1 MIVLPNPVSQETLD
15 EMQMLQTVGS
25 IGAKLHEMKVLLDES
40 EAKDQKMIGEE
51 HQLLAQADALLTC
64 ARPLANPWALFES
77 NSGDAPKDTM
87 DKPKETQDMVEDAQE
102 TQVYDINNLD
112 YLMEGFNAKDT
123 MDFDMEMLQET
134 QCNDMEVQD
143 TQYDDTSR
151 MEEPSESEAVDMNNM
166 ELNAHDVDTNT
177 MEVLKET
184 HDYTDPSNTMDKKV
198 EEDDVCSIHDFEAI
212 SPTVC
217 EESPCKDSDLPDTT
231 DKPMGSSGAKVPKV
245 KKLAL
250 QAACSPKMK
259 AKAKAKAK
267 GKKVPE
273 KNEPKA
279 PKENAKVKSGKTKR
293 QAAEAEEQVIPKKK
307 KSKTGGSDPEVP
319 APEPPAPEPPAGEAL
334 TTAAPKEKKTKDK
347 ADTGK
352 TKNKKPKID
361 KAEKKPKDTK
371 KTMSKK
377 NNAEDKEN
385 KDKAKTKKK
394 EEKKLETEE
403 DIKKKL
409 HSATWLKLSCYD
421 VS

>member
-25 IGAKLHEMKVLLDES
+25 IGVKLHEMKLVLDES
-40 EAKDQKMIGEE
+40 EAKAQEMLGEE
-51 HQLLAQADALLTC
+51 YQVLAQADALLTC
-64 ARPLANPWALFES
+64 ARPLANPWVVFES

-87 DKPKETQDMVEDAQE
+87 DKPKDTQDMVEDAQE
-102 TQVYDINNLD
+102 TQVYDIDNLN
-112 YLMEGFNAKDT
+112 YQMEGFNTTGT
-123 MDFDMEMLQET
+123 MDFNMEMPQE
-134 QCNDMEVQD
+134 

-151 MEEPSESEAVDMNNM
+151 MEEPTESEAVDMNTM
-166 ELNAHDVDTNT
+166 ELNAHDVDTDK
-177 MEVLKET
+177 MEVLT
-184 HDYTDPSNTMDKKV
+184 QLTPDKKV
-198 EEDDVCSIHDFEAI
+198 DKEHDVCSIHDSEAI
-212 SPTVC
+212 SPTVL
-217 EESPCKDSDLPDTT
+217 EESPCKDYDLPDKT
-231 DKPMGSSGAKVPKV
+231 DKPMASSDAKALKAQ
-245 KKLAL
+245 KLVL

-279 PKENAKVKSGKTKR
+279 PKENAKVNNGKTKR
-293 QAAEAEEQVIPKKK
+293 QAAEAGEQVIPKKK
-307 KSKTGGSDPEVP
+307 KTRTGGSDPEVP
-319 APEPPAPEPPAGEAL
+319 APNPPAGEAL
-334 TTAAPKEKKTKDK
+334 TTAAPKEIQSKDK

-377 NNAEDKEN
+377 NNTDKAKDKAN
-385 KDKAKTKKK
+385 KDKAKTGKSKEKK

>member
-25 IGAKLHEMKVLLDES
+25 IGVKLHEMKLVLDES
-40 EAKDQKMIGEE
+40 EAKAQEMLGEE

-64 ARPLANPWALFES
+64 ARPLANPWVVFES

-87 DKPKETQDMVEDAQE
+87 DKPTDTQDMVEDAQE
-102 TQVYDINNLD
+102 TQIYDIDNLN
-112 YLMEGFNAKDT
+112 YQMEGFNAKDT
-123 MDFDMEMLQET
+123 MDFNMVMLQE
-134 QCNDMEVQD
+134 

-151 MEEPSESEAVDMNNM
+151 MEEPTESEAVDMNTM
-166 ELNAHDVDTNT
+166 ELNAHDVDTDK
-177 MEVLKET
+177 MEVLT
-184 HDYTDPSNTMDKKV
+184 PDKKV
-198 EEDDVCSIHDFEAI
+198 EEEHDVCSIHDSEAI
-212 SPTVC
+212 SPTVL
-217 EESPCKDSDLPDTT
+217 EESPCKDYDLPDKT
-231 DKPMGSSGAKVPKV
+231 DKPMASSDAKAPKAQ
-245 KKLAL
+245 KLAL

-273 KNEPKA
+273 KNEPKT
-279 PKENAKVKSGKTKR
+279 PKENAKVNNGKTKR
-293 QAAEAEEQVIPKKK
+293 QAAEAGEQVIPK
-307 KSKTGGSDPEVP
+307 
-319 APEPPAPEPPAGEAL
+319 PPAGEAL
-334 TTAAPKEKKTKDK
+334 TTAAPKEIQSKDK

-361 KAEKKPKDTK
+361 KVEKKPKDTK

-377 NNAEDKEN
+377 NNTDKAKDKAN
-385 KDKAKTKKK
+385 KDKAKTGKSKKK

>member
-25 IGAKLHEMKVLLDES
+25 IGVKLHEMKLVLDES
-40 EAKDQKMIGEE
+40 EAKAQEMLGEE

-64 ARPLANPWALFES
+64 ARPLANPWVVFES

-87 DKPKETQDMVEDAQE
+87 DKPTDTQDMVEDAQE
-102 TQVYDINNLD
+102 TQIYDIDNLN
-112 YLMEGFNAKDT
+112 YQMEGFNAKDT
-123 MDFDMEMLQET
+123 MDFNMEMLQE
-134 QCNDMEVQD
+134 

-151 MEEPSESEAVDMNNM
+151 MEEPTESEAVDMNTM
-166 ELNAHDVDTNT
+166 ELNAHDVDTDK
-177 MEVLKET
+177 MEVLT
-184 HDYTDPSNTMDKKV
+184 PDKKV
-198 EEDDVCSIHDFEAI
+198 EEEHDVCSIHDSEAI
-212 SPTVC
+212 SPTVL
-217 EESPCKDSDLPDTT
+217 EESPCKDYDLPDKT
-231 DKPMGSSGAKVPKV
+231 DKPMASSDAKAPKAQ
-245 KKLAL
+245 KLAL

-273 KNEPKA
+273 KNEPKT
-279 PKENAKVKSGKTKR
+279 PKENAKVNNGKTKR
-293 QAAEAEEQVIPKKK
+293 QAAEAGEQVIPKKK
-307 KSKTGGSDPEVP
+307 KTRTGGSDPEVP
-319 APEPPAPEPPAGEAL
+319 APKPPAGEAL
-334 TTAAPKEKKTKDK
+334 TTAAPKEIQSKDK

-361 KAEKKPKDTK
+361 KVEKKPKDTK

-377 NNAEDKEN
+377 NNTDKAKDKAN
-385 KDKAKTKKK
+385 KDKAKTGKSKKK